1 MKNKTIN
8 LSPSQLLIFVF
19 LFFISIG
26 TVLLK
31 LPFSTVKSISW
42 IDALFTVVS
51 AMTVTGLNVVDTGT
65 TFTVFGQVVIIALI
79 QLGGL
84 GIMSFAILVF
94 IMLGKKISF
103 KQRLVMQQALN
114 QVSVGGVIRLVRY
127 LFIFS
132 LSIELIAM
140 IFLSL
145 RWIPEYG
152 WGKGLYYSF
161 FHSIS
166 AFNNSGFSLF
176 PDNLSRY
183 VGDPVVNIVIT
194 MLIITGG
201 LGFTVLVDLKEKH
214 TFSKL
219 TLHSKM
225 MIIGTIVINVIGTL
239 MILVLEYS
247 NAKTIGHLS
256 FNDKVWASY
265 FQTITART
273 AGFNTI
279 DIGGMNDATLF
290 FMVILMFIGAGSGST
305 GGGIK
310 LTTFIV
316 LLLTTISFL
325 RGRQD
330 IHIFKKS
337 IPATNIWKVISIS
350 MISSFTVVTAIL
362 LLNIV
367 EDKPFLTLMF
377 EVVSAFGT
385 VGVTMGITASLTLI
399 GKLIIISVM
408 FIGKIG
414 PLSIAFLLAK
424 PQKVKYKYS
433 GEEILTG

>member
-1 MKNKTIN
+1 MKNRTIN
-8 LSPSQLLIFVF
+8 LSPSQLLVFVF
-19 LFFISIG
+19 LFFISVG

-65 TFTVFGQVVIIALI
+65 TFTFFGQIVIIALI

-330 IHIFKKS
+330 IQIFKKS

-385 VGVTMGITASLTLI
+385 VGVTMGITASLTFI